1 MLAQSPPTTS
11 LYDRDYAMWLET
23 TIEQLRQQDFDQV
36 DWENVLDE
44 FESMSKRD
52 RRSVESNLVILL
64 IHLLRGCLKSRRR
77 YKTFILTF
85 GAYSESSQY
94 RSLLPLTQ
102 AVIHSP
108 EPSVDHS
115 LTSQTFVQP
124 PIVSV
129 TKQTAAVPWVEGPLE
144 GPNAGYP

>member
-1 MLAQSPPTTS
+1 M
-11 LYDRDYAMWLET
+11 
-23 TIEQLRQQDFDQV
+23 
-36 DWENVLDE
+36 
-44 FESMSKRD
+44 
-52 RRSVESNLVILL
+52 
-64 IHLLRGCLKSRRR
+64 
-77 YKTFILTF
+77 FILAF

-129 TKQTAAVPWVEGPLE
+129 TKQTSAVPWVEGPLE